1 MSERTGAPVITFR
14 TALIAVI
21 IGVVSFSAL
30 IVLSAFAPE
39 LRDKN
44 QAGLHAY
51 SKSALGYNF
60 AVRLLQETGYEVQI
74 SRETWRLEYSGQSDL
89 LILTPANRYDADELA
104 EVNLDR
110 AGDPTLIILP
120 KRWGPAD
127 VFNRRYFGRTSIISP
142 ESVTRLLADAFE
154 GITAVQTDPADEM
167 QFNGRAVETV
177 FTEKMQLITGDTIS
191 PIIANDEG
199 VLFGRLEETDVYIVS
214 DPELFN
220 THGLNKPQ
228 NAAVMLDIMETLAG
242 DGFRIPVIFDTT
254 LHGFER
260 DKNLLRLLFEPP
272 VLAATLFGIATALLL
287 GWSAFLRFGRPR
299 EAPAEIATGRQSLI
313 ESTAGLFKQTEQQ
326 ASLAEDYDG
335 LATRLTLK
343 SLGFAEDLPPD
354 QADQIL
360 ARRAEKRKE
369 DKPDL
374 PSRPDPS
381 QVSSAYQ
388 LLHFAQTYHTWKEEL
403 SDDRE

>member
-1 MSERTGAPVITFR
+1 MTTRTQTPVITLK
-14 TALIAVI
+14 TALIAI
-21 IGVVSFSAL
+21 IVGVLSFAAL

-60 AVRLLQETGYEVQI
+60 AVRLLQETGFDVEI
-74 SRETWRLEYSGQSDL
+74 SREIWRLEYSDRSSL

-104 EVNLDR
+104 EVNFER
-110 AGDPTLIILP
+110 SGDPTLIILP

-127 VFNRRYFGRTSIISP
+127 VFNRRFQGRTSILSTD
-142 ESVTRLLADAFE
+142 SVTRLLADAFE
-154 GITAVQTDPADEM
+154 DISVIQTAP
-167 QFNGRAVETV
+167 VEDVRFYGDRMKTV
-177 FTEKMQLITGDTIS
+177 FTEKTQLISGDTIS
-191 PIIANDEG
+191 PIVETDDG
-199 VLFGRLEETDVYIVS
+199 TLFGRVEGTYVFIIS
-214 DPELFN
+214 DPEIFN
-220 THGLNKPQ
+220 THGLSKPE
-228 NAAVMLDIMETLAG
+228 NAAMMMAVIEELAG
-242 DGFRIPVIFDTT
+242 GGFQIPIIFDTT

-260 DKNLLRLLFEPP
+260 NKNLLRLLFEPP

-299 EAPAEIATGRQSLI
+299 AAPPEIATGRQSLI

-326 ASLAEDYDG
+326 ASLAEDYDA
-335 LATRLTLK
+335 LATRLVLK
-343 SLGFAEDLPPD
+343 SLGFTDDIPAD

-360 ARRAEKRKE
+360 ARRAQRRKA

-374 PSRPDPS
+374 SSRPDPAHVTS
-381 QVSSAYQ
+381 PHQ
-388 LLHFAQTYHTWKEEL
+388 LLHFAQNYHTWKEEL